1 MPTVKT
7 YFEIGRGVSGITEEL
22 IYNNPGDI
30 PVISATADR
39 FFIFGRSSEEHLENK
54 GGLIE
59 IPAILIVRVGK
70 AGKTQIVDFKKFA
83 VTENVLFLYPKK
95 EFVRDFNLR
104 WVENQLKG
112 KLERNARGD
121 INGQRNIS
129 AEIIYKI
136 KFDNPN
142 KNLQDEVAELTLK
155 TENIKRVLVN
165 TINQLHKT
173 KEKAIFEDLE
183 VKSFEEAPV
192 EKIFHIE
199 GGNSGLTEEFIY
211 YNQPSNEE
219 ETIEIFTGATL
230 EENKAGFISR
240 FAKPNGTK
248 LKIFQGPATLVV
260 RKGLAGKMFYIRKD
274 EFTTND
280 DAYVLTPKKDWE
292 EKINPKWFIHEYQDL
307 FFNLVTSK
315 SDNATFDKE
324 YASRQTVKIPDIDF
338 QNTFVE
344 KIEYMETIIAK
355 LREIEKE
362 IDEQLEYAI
371 V

>member
-1 MPTVKT
+1 MPTVKK

-30 PVISATADR
+30 PVISATSDR
-39 FFIFGRSSEEHLENK
+39 FFIFGRSSEEHLKNK
-54 GGLIE
+54 GGLID

-83 VTENVLFLYPKK
+83 VTENVLFLYTKK
-95 EFVRDFNLR
+95 EFVSDFNLR

-112 KLERNARGD
+112 ELERNARGD
-121 INGQRNIS
+121 ISGQRNIS

-142 KNLQDEVAELTLK
+142 KNLQDEVAELTSK
-155 TENIKRVLVN
+155 TENVKRVLVN
-165 TINQLHKT
+165 TINQLDKT

-183 VKSFEEAPV
+183 VKSFGEVPV
-192 EKIFHIE
+192 GKIFDIK
-199 GGNSGLTEEFIY
+199 GGNSGLTEDFIY
-211 YNQPSNEE
+211 YNLPGSEE
-219 ETIEIFTGATL
+219 ESVEIFTGATL
-230 EENKAGFISR
+230 EENKMGIISR

-248 LKIFQGPATLVV
+248 LKVFQSPAILVI
-260 RKGLAGKMFYIRKD
+260 RKGLAGKMFYIRKN

-292 EKINPKWFIHEYQDL
+292 DKINLKWFIHEYQDL

-324 YASRQTVKIPDIDF
+324 YASRQIMEIPDIDF
-338 QNTFVE
+338 QNAFVK
-344 KIEYMETIIAK
+344 KIEYMESIIAK
-355 LREIEKE
+355 LRETEKE